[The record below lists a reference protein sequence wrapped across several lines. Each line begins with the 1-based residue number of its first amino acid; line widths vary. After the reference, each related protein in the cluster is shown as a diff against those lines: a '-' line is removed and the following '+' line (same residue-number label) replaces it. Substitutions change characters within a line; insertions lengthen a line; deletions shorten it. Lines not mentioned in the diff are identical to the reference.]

1 MRNNQSGASITEYAL
16 VMVAILVIVIGA
28 VRLVG
33 MGSKTLFS
41 SVNSAMVGQ

>member
-1 MRNNQSGASITEYAL
+1 MRNQSGSGITEYAL
-16 VMVAILVIVIGA
+16 LMVAILVIVIGT

-41 SVNSAMVGQ
+41 SINSAMVGQ